1 VTRRRATSALVKEA
15 DHRDPSSSRPHRQPP
30 HRGRAGRCGGNDEE
44 GSTQNQRLSISL
56 GMPSS
61 DTFTAEWFGFLAARD
76 LGYWDQQGLDVKLVA
91 AEGSG
96 AVVEQIVAGNLDA
109 GIPSMTAVV
118 EAMGTG
124 VELINTYTY
133 SRGAI
138 FGIFAAEQSGIS
150 SLPDLEGKKIGISE
164 PGGGEV
170 AFLNAAL
177 RGAGIDPAGG
187 VTPIPIGDG
196 GPATFEAIKSGKVDA
211 YSSAYNDVFAMQVQG
226 LQLKDLTPEEF
237 KGFPARGV
245 IATPQVVE
253 EKQEAI
259 GRLLN
264 GVAQGTLYCLTNNDA
279 CAEMMKKAVPQQW
292 EANAQGVSQGTLRY
306 ELGLKQVALPEG
318 FRYGQHSPEETQQ
331 FVDTVASTSKEFQR
345 FDVNTFLSQEFLDRA
360 NDFDQ
365 QAIIDQAK
373 K

>member
-1 VTRRRATSALVKEA
+1 VTRRVLVLIVSLLTAVAL
-15 DHRDPSSSRPHRQPP
+15 
-30 HRGRAGRCGGNDEE
+30 AGCGGNDEE
-44 GSTQNQRLSISL
+44 GSAQNQRLSISL

-133 SRGAI
+133 SPGAI
-138 FGIFAAEQSGIS
+138 FGIFATEQSGIS